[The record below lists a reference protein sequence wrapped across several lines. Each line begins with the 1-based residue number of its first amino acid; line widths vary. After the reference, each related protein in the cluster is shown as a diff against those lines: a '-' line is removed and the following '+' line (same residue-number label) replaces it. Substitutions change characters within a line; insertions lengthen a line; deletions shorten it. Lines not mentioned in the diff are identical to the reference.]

1 MTSTH
6 PVHATGQT
14 QCHLILCRLREAQG
28 SWVCMP
34 ELVGCSGSYV
44 VATRVSNL
52 RKLGHMI
59 DCKVEREEGK
69 ARSFYRIIEKQEATL

>member
-14 QCHLILCRLREAQG
+14 QCHLILCRLREAPG
-28 SWVCMP
+28 RWYPMP
-34 ELVGCSGSYV
+34 ELAECSGSYV
-44 VATRVSNL
+44 IATRVSNL

-69 ARSFYRIIEKQEATL
+69 ARSFYRIIEKQEASV